1 MEQKETL
8 KHAELVE
15 IFKALAD
22 ETRLKILKALKQ
34 CRCCSCTEV
43 PPNEPGMC
51 VCDVVEFVKL
61 SQPAVSY
68 HLAIL
73 ERAGLIQSKKIGR
86 WVYYRRNEPFI
97 EQVCEEFKK
106 ALE

>member
-1 MEQKETL
+1 MKQRETL
-8 KHAELVE
+8 KHAKLGE

-34 CRCCSCTEV
+34 RCCCSCTEV
-43 PPNEPGMC
+43 PPDEPGMC
-51 VCDVVEFVKL
+51 VCDVVGFVKL

-97 EQVCEEFKK
+97 EQLCEEFKTM
-106 ALE
+106 L